1 MCEAIF
7 TSKGH
12 CTGSFQELQRLIII
26 IEVHLGPTD
35 SDDKVQGAINSK
47 LHELK

>member
-12 CTGSFQELQRLIII
+12 CTGSFQEFERQI

>member
-12 CTGSFQELQRLIII
+12 CTGSFQEFERPIRI
-26 IEVHLGPTD
+26 IEVQSGPTD
-35 SDDKVQGAINSK
+35 SEDKVQGDINSK